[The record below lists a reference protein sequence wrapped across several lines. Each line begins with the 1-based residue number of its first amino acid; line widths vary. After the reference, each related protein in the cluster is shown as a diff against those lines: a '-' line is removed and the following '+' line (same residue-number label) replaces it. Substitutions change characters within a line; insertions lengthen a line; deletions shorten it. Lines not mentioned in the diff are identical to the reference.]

1 MAGRAATTPFLQT
14 FRFLARP
21 RFETRPRG
29 TRSLPGSPA
38 LPARGGMR
46 QQGGCAASGSSHSA
60 GASGSGPGSGPA
72 RRHGFLSNCLRLLAT
87 SCDCLRLLAAACDCL
102 WLLATACGCL
112 RLLAAACDSFRL
124 LATSFD
130 FLLRLRSSVR
140 MYSRCGLPISQGSCS
155 SLVPAHC
162 APFRNGQ
169 YTGRAALWRWGTF
182 GALVPEP
189 CVRFGGKNRQPI
201 TTQRAAPGGLNAL
214 QGSSVGCMALLN
226 TPPKS

>member
-1 MAGRAATTPFLQT
+1 MRPLLFVADLSFGSTTFRDSPKRRTLAAWFASAACLWRQEAAGRL
-14 FRFLARP
+14 
-21 RFETRPRG
+21 
-29 TRSLPGSPA
+29 
-38 LPARGGMR
+38 
-46 QQGGCAASGSSHSA
+46 CSGSSHSA

-72 RRHGFLSNCLRLLAT
+72 RCHGFLSNCLRLLAT
-87 SCDCLRLLAAACDCL
+87 ACGFLR
-102 WLLATACGCL
+102 LLATACGCL
-112 RLLAAACDSFRL
+112 QLLAAACDFLRLLVTPFDSFRL